1 MTISR
6 GGIVR
11 ALCAAV
17 ILALVTPL
25 GANAQ
30 TKLLR
35 FPDIQGDQVVFAYA
49 GDLWLA
55 PATGGTAI
63 RLTAHPGLELFP
75 KFSPDGQWIAF
86 TGQYDGDEQVYVIP
100 TTGGVPKQLTFYPA
114 RGPLA
119 PRWGYDNQV
128 YDWTPDGSAVLFRS
142 LRDAWDLGDS
152 QLFTVAVDGGLP
164 TALPMPVSGGGDLSP
179 DGTKAVYSPLFRD
192 FRSWKRYQGGW
203 AQDLYIFDLETY
215 EAEQITD
222 HARADRDPMW
232 IGDLIYFTSDRDGT
246 NNLFSFSPTS
256 GATTQLT
263 DSDTWDVRWPSGDKQ
278 NRIVYEL
285 DGELVVYDISANRS
299 APISI
304 NVPTDGVAMR
314 PSQIDASDN
323 IEGFALSPK
332 GERALFVARGDV
344 FTAPI
349 ENGPTR
355 NLTQSSGAH
364 DKHARWSPD
373 GSKIAFVSDMS
384 GEEEVYIINQDGSAG
399 PEQLTSGSE
408 GMLYWPEWS
417 PDSKHIAYSD
427 KEGRLWVVDVE
438 SKSKNEV
445 ANEAQYQLF
454 TYTWS
459 PKGGYL
465 AVTLNEPSGF
475 SSIHIYSVADAR
487 LHRVTGELFNEFDV
501 AWDPEGDYLYYLA
514 DRSLAPHIG
523 SFEWNY
529 VVDRETFIY
538 ALALR
543 EDVPNPFAPKS
554 DEVTVD
560 SDEENGDEEN
570 GEDEKA
576 KDEGDGPIVI
586 DFDGLAERVV
596 RVPVSQGNYGGLAA
610 VKGQII
616 YVEGAPFFYGAS
628 SGQQPSIK
636 IFSIEDREEKTM
648 LDGVGNYALSN
659 DGKKFISRQGGGFGL
674 YDVKADASGSK
685 KAISTAGLK
694 VDRIP
699 AEEWEQI
706 FDEVWRRFRD
716 WFYVENMHGYD
727 WEALGEQYRQQLQH
741 VAHRSDLNYVL
752 SEMVAELSVGHAYI
766 QGGDWDSP
774 DRPRSALLGARFEL
788 DEDADRYRV
797 SSIFDGDNQEDRY
810 RAPLKEIGVDVSV
823 GDYILAIN
831 GEEIGATDNPF
842 RVLQGKAGAP
852 LTLTVNDAP
861 DLDGSREVIV
871 NPVTN
876 ELALKYY
883 TWVEGKRRYV
893 EERTDGQL
901 GYMHLPDMGG
911 SGIQEFVKWYYGQIR
926 KQGLIIDVRGNG
938 GGNVSAMIIE
948 RLSRKLLATG
958 FNRTSDWP
966 DTYPGT
972 VYHGHLVCLINETSA
987 SDGDI
992 FPAMFKQAGLGPLI
1006 GKRTWG
1012 GVVGISGHGP
1022 LIDGGVVFV
1031 PQYATNGIDGAYV
1044 IEGIGVAPDIEVE
1057 NTPKS
1062 IIEGQ
1067 DLQLDR
1073 GIAEALNAIRGD
1085 PRTLPER
1092 PADPVKTKEATGARN

>member
-1 MTISR
+1 M
-6 GGIVR
+6 VR
-11 ALCAAV
+11 VLWALV
-17 ILALVTPL
+17 ILALVNPL

-35 FPDIQGDQVVFAYA
+35 FPDIHGDQVVFAYA

-100 TTGGVPKQLTFYPA
+100 STGGVPKQLTFYPA

-203 AQDLYIFDLETY
+203 AQDLYIMDLETY

-222 HARADRDPMW
+222 HVRADRDPMW

-246 NNLFSFSPTS
+246 NNLFSYDPAS
-256 GATTQLT
+256 GTTTQLT
-263 DSDTWDVRWPSGDKQ
+263 NSETWDVRWPSGDKQ

-285 DGELVVYDISANRS
+285 DGELVIYDIGADRS
-299 APISI
+299 VPISI

-314 PSQIDASDN
+314 PSLIDASGN

-373 GSKIAFVSDMS
+373 GSKIAFVSDMT
-384 GEEEVYIINQDGSAG
+384 GEEEVYIIDQDGSGG

-438 SKSKNEV
+438 SKSKIEV

-465 AVTLNEPSGF
+465 AFTLDEPSGF
-475 SSIHIYSVADAR
+475 SSIHIYSLADER
-487 LHRVTGELFNEFDV
+487 LHRVTGALFNEFDV
-501 AWDPEGDYLYYLA
+501 AWDPEGNYLYYLA
-514 DRSLAPHIG
+514 DRSLAPQIG

-543 EDVPNPFAPKS
+543 EDVPSPFAPKS

-560 SDEENGDEEN
+560 GEDEN
-570 GEDEKA
+570 GENENAD
-576 KDEGDGPIVI
+576 DEGDGPIAI
-586 DFDGLAERVV
+586 DFEGLAQRVV
-596 RVPVSQGNYGGLAA
+596 RVPVGQGNYGGLAA

-616 YVEGAPFFYGAS
+616 YVEGTPFYYGGS

-648 LDGVGNYALSN
+648 LADVGNYALSH

-685 KAISTAGLK
+685 KTISTAGLK
-694 VDRIP
+694 VNRVP
-699 AEEWEQI
+699 AEEWAQI

-752 SEMVAELSVGHAYI
+752 SEMVAELNVGHAYI

-788 DEDADRYRV
+788 DERAGRYRV

-823 GDYILAIN
+823 GDYILAVN
-831 GEEIGATDNPF
+831 GEELGAMDNPF

-852 LTLTVNDAP
+852 LTLTVNDTP
-861 DLDGSREVIV
+861 NLDGAREVIV
-871 NPVTN
+871 NPVTS

-893 EERTDGQL
+893 EERTDGRI
-901 GYMHLPDMGG
+901 GYMHLPDMGD
-911 SGIQEFVKWYYGQIR
+911 SGIQEFIKWYYGQIR
-926 KQGLIIDVRGNG
+926 KEGLIIDVRGNG

-958 FNRTSDWP
+958 FNRTADWP
-966 DTYPGT
+966 DTYPGA

-1022 LIDGGVVFV
+1022 LIDGGVVYV
-1031 PQYATNGIDGAYV
+1031 PQYATNGIDGAYI
-1044 IEGIGVAPDIEVE
+1044 IEGIGVTPDIEVE

-1073 GIAEALNAIRGD
+1073 GIAEVMNAIRSD
-1085 PRTLPER
+1085 PRTLPDR